1 MTNYTLATKK
11 CGMLVVTMLS
21 SLLFFSCEVKEL
33 EGPKV
38 SLVSLITGSSQ
49 KTWIITG
56 TTTNE
61 EDASNQQLS
70 CVVDNLIVF
79 HKSGLAEVYE
89 GETKCN
95 GGDEE
100 LVHSSSWTVSEE
112 TSAFVWIKE
121 YRILS
126 IAETKM
132 ILEFSAQE
140 SNTVITLDKV
150 E

>member
-1 MTNYTLATKK
+1 MTNNSLAMKK

-21 SLLFFSCEVKEL
+21 SLLFISCEVKEL

-38 SLVSLITGSSQ
+38 SLVTLIAGSSQ

-56 TTTNE
+56 TTTNGK
-61 EDASNQQLS
+61 DAYNQQLS
-70 CVVDNLIVF
+70 CVVDNLMVF

-140 SNTVITLDKV
+140 SNTVITLEKV